1 MKNLTPE
8 TLAGFIEK
16 MVEDN
21 PEQVISTFIDE
32 INVFNVKELN
42 QKATLLAKG
51 LMYIGVNKGDAVAL
65 VLSCSTNCLTFLI
78 ALAKIGAVLVPINK
92 EYPAEFIKKILFQAN
107 VSTIGFYAD
116 QFLSAFKSIVPDYLN
131 NERGFIKNPD
141 IPKLKNVITF
151 GSIKNRG
158 IFTTR
163 EIMLLGEHTDDFEIE
178 NVTKELYPDDTFI
191 MLPKLGRKNS
201 LSFDC
206 KTNKEIV
213 TDNFSFPALQNFL
226 INTI

>member
-1 MKNLTPE
+1 MKTTTTD

-16 MVEDN
+16 MVEND

-42 QKATLLAKG
+42 EKATLLAKG
-51 LMYIGVNKGDAVAL
+51 LMHIGVGKGDAIAL
-65 VLSCSTNCLTFLI
+65 VLSCTTNCLTFVI
-78 ALAKIGAVLVPINK
+78 AIAKVGAILLPINK
-92 EYPAEFIKKILFQAN
+92 ALKPETIKKILKQGN
-107 VSTIGFYAD
+107 VTSIGFYAD
-116 QFLSAFKSIVPDYLN
+116 QFLETFKLIVPDYKS
-131 NERGFIKNPD
+131 NERGYISNPD
-141 IPKLKNVITF
+141 LPMLKNVVTF

-178 NVTKELYPDDTFI
+178 NIAKEVSPDDIFI
-191 MLPKLGRKNS
+191 KLPIENES
-201 LSFDC
+201 EAFNFEC
-206 KTNKEIV
+206 KRHNEIV
-213 TDNFSFPALQNFL
+213 TEQFSFSALQNYL